1 MIIGHLLRVCPDAA
15 GEERRVHADIGDG
28 DDDRRQSTPEAWCA
42 RRDLNQHLFSA
53 GRHVSRR
60 FQVERKSS
68 DLTPPSPMK
77 RRKPAIEKQQK
88 LSAPDCRYDLIV

>member
-1 MIIGHLLRVCPDAA
+1 
-15 GEERRVHADIGDG
+15 
-28 DDDRRQSTPEAWCA
+28 
-42 RRDLNQHLFSA
+42 LNQHLFSA

-77 RRKPAIEKQQK
+77 RRKPTIEEQQK